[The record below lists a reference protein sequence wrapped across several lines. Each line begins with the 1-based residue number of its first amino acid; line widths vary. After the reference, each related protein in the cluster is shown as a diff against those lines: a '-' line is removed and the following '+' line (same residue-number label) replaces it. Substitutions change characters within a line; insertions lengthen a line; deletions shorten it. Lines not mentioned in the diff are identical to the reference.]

1 MRTRI
6 PIIATALAAGM
17 TALAACTTPTDSPST
32 ETASHTEAAP
42 ATSSERGF
50 HELPQISKEGYAQR
64 VSRTKVTCA
73 SPYFTVRP
81 KEGQEE
87 DAQLVTAS
95 LHTASP
101 GTDEVRLEF
110 YPQRPYGVTSLKVDP
125 FTMEVTNSQEHLFRL
140 VYRGPGDMTATV
152 DTPMGYHK
160 DVSEYLRFSV
170 GVASGE
176 LVVPLLSGFVSP
188 GASLDKLTLQV
199 EGTKD
204 KATCVPLMGSS
215 VTVSPT
221 PGSPKE
227 SRRV

>member
-1 MRTRI
+1 MRTQI
-6 PIIATALAAGM
+6 PIIATALTTCM
-17 TALAACTTPTDSPST
+17 SVLAACTTPAESTSTD
-32 ETASHTEAAP
+32 TAPHTEAAP
-42 ATSSERGF
+42 ATSSTYEL

-73 SPYFTVRP
+73 SPYFAVRP
-81 KEGQEE
+81 KEGGEE

-176 LVVPLLSGFVSP
+176 LVVPILAGFVSP